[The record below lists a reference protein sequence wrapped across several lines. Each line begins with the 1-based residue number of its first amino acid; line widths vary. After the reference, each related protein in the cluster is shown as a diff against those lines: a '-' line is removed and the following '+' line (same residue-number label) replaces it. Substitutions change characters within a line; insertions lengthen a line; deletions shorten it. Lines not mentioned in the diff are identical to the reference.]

1 MCLVVGSFNSC
12 KNPTDLGGNV
22 IETQQPP
29 PPFKVQVL
37 RIEGYG
43 NHIINGQ
50 RKTWEIEG
58 KRCILDSAK
67 IDTSGKRPYIWL
79 SGQCFTSVSKLIP
92 KELNAALQ
100 NVNFRIDSL
109 PLSENGR
116 DITTNPR
123 SGSGAIFVIKKSIIP
138 QNGKDRDTLSV
149 ATTLDP
155 NNVTG
160 LVSARFVERPFNP
173 ALAFVHQYILEISF
187 SINVELEREKLVID
201 LYPING
207 RISLFIN
214 Y

>member
-12 KNPTDLGGNV
+12 KNPTDLGGTV
-22 IETQQPP
+22 IETKQLP

-37 RIEGYG
+37 KIEGYG
-43 NHIINGQ
+43 NHILNGQ
-50 RKTWEIEG
+50 RKTWEIDG
-58 KRCILDSAK
+58 KRCNFDSAK
-67 IDTSGKRPYIWL
+67 IDTSGKRPYLWL
-79 SGQCFTSVSKLIP
+79 SGQCFTGINKLIP
-92 KELNAALQ
+92 KELNVVLQ

-109 PLSENGR
+109 PLSENAR

-123 SGSGAIFVIKKSIIP
+123 FGSGAVFVIKKSVIP

-149 ATTLDP
+149 VTTPDP
-155 NNVTG
+155 STISG
-160 LVSARFVERPFNP
+160 LVSARFVERQMNP
-173 ALAFVHQYILEISF
+173 SIPFVHQSVLEITF
-187 SINVELEREKLVID
+187 SINIEVEREKQMME